1 MSDTLDSP
9 AGRGRDSCPGAGY
22 ASSWLCCYEPG
33 SDRRKVKGEGDMNFQ
48 PSEGKA
54 LLLLVQSTGI
64 REFLK
69 LNVPDASVHPW
80 MAESPSIQWPQSSS
94 YVRLDVLEEFTA

>member
-1 MSDTLDSP
+1 
-9 AGRGRDSCPGAGY
+9 
-22 ASSWLCCYEPG
+22 
-33 SDRRKVKGEGDMNFQ
+33 MNFQ
-48 PSEGKA
+48 PSEGKT

-80 MAESPSIQWPQSSS
+80 KAESPSIQWPQSSS